1 MLAKTNAYVL
11 KGRKPWLEFC
21 LNWIFELYLC
31 QVWTASQGFC
41 SANATDA
48 AIITAKQQNKQ
59 QLQRRSLRTGYQCG
73 RTQPVASIF
82 RQRKMSESFSSH
94 ERFKSRWSK
103 GHGGAVGVGDL
114 Q

>member
-31 QVWTASQGFC
+31 QVWTASASYANVDAVTQGFC

-59 QLQRRSLRTGYQCG
+59 QLQRRSLKTGYQYG

-82 RQRKMSESFSSH
+82 RQRKI
-94 ERFKSRWSK
+94 SRWCK